1 MEHTFSKKSERAAK
15 WLSDNREQLTEK
27 DILHFLLEFGREC
40 TSVGISIQATTQGK
54 INGAN
59 AKLKEKRQWDTVL
72 ACEKSLTSIVED
84 SLSLCD
90 GSCKFK
96 DRVKS
101 ELLGCVIN
109 LPERIEHFTEVIN
122 AEESTLVMRKY

>member
-1 MEHTFSKKSERAAK
+1 MTTTQAAR
-15 WLSDNREQLTEK
+15 WLYDNRGQLSVA
-27 DILHFLLEFGREC
+27 DIESFLQGFGSEC
-40 TSVGISIQATTQGK
+40 TQVGIRIQRATQGK

-59 AKLKEKRQWDTVL
+59 AKLKEKRNWDTVL
-72 ACEKSLTSIVED
+72 ACEKSLVSIVET